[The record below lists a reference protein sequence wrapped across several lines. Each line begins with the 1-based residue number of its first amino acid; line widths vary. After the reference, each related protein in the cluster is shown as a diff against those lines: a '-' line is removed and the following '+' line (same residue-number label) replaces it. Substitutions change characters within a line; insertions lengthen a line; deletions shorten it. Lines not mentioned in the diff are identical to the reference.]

1 MWIFLCKQDAIK
13 IPWTSKVKQKQV
25 VPGHEYI
32 KEITFLTW
40 DSVMSI
46 FMLKEGL
53 ILSQPNKF
61 TITVTQTQIKRINKQ
76 LLLVDV
82 SWLNKVIW
90 KSV

>member
-1 MWIFLCKQDAIK
+1 
-13 IPWTSKVKQKQV
+13 
-25 VPGHEYI
+25 
-32 KEITFLTW
+32 
-40 DSVMSI
+40 MSI
-46 FMLKEGL
+46 FMLKECL

-61 TITVTQTQIKRINKQ
+61 AITVTQTQIKRINKQ